1 MTENRSDTSGA
12 DATNEVG
19 VAPDGRFFVLVGAQS
34 VTDLARLAG
43 GRARNDDSAR
53 EISTIGALETAASN
67 ALAYCDNPKK
77 SGEILRTASAGA
89 VFVPEGWDAPD
100 DIRFAPIF
108 VKSPKGAFAFTAPSI
123 VAERQLSAG
132 PLLHPEAEIAPG
144 AIIEP
149 GAVIGAGVQIGAG
162 SRIGANAIIHPGVA
176 IGRNTYVGA
185 GASVQCALIGD
196 DVVIAPKV
204 VIGWGGFGLAG
215 FAGRQ
220 LDMPQYGRA
229 IIQDGASLG
238 ASVCVDRGAFGD
250 TVIGEGSKIDN
261 MVHIAHNVV
270 IGRNV
275 TIAACSAMSGSVTVG
290 DGALMGGSV
299 GIADHVHIGAGS
311 VLAARSGVIC
321 DIPPGEV
328 WAGYPARPR
337 RQWLREAAWVSRGAR
352 RRTD

>member
-1 MTENRSDTSGA
+1 MTENRSDKSGA
-12 DATNEVG
+12 DAANEVG
-19 VAPDGRFFVLVGAQS
+19 VAPDARFFIRLGVQS
-34 VTDLARLAG
+34 AADLARLAG
-43 GRARNDDSAR
+43 GRARDEDGAR
-53 EISTIGALETAASN
+53 ALSTVSALETAAPN

-77 SGEILRTASAGA
+77 SGDILRTANAGA
-89 VFVPEGWDAPD
+89 VFVPEGWDAPG
-100 DIRFAPIF
+100 DITFAPIF
-108 VKSPKGAFAFTAPSI
+108 VKSPKGAFAFTAQYI
-123 VAERQLSAG
+123 VAERRLSPGA
-132 PLLHPEAEIAPG
+132 LVHPDAEISPG

-149 GAVIGAGVQIGAG
+149 GAVIGAGVQIGAR
-162 SRIGANAIIHPGVA
+162 SRIGANAIIQPGVA
-176 IGRNTYVGA
+176 IGRNTQIGA
-185 GASVQCALIGD
+185 GVSLQCALIGD
-196 DVVIAPKV
+196 DVVIAPKA
-204 VIGWGGFGLAG
+204 VIGWAGFGLAG
-215 FAGRQ
+215 FDGRQ

-229 IIQDGASLG
+229 IIQDGVSLG
-238 ASVCVDRGAFGD
+238 AGVCIDRGAFGD
-250 TVIGEGSKIDN
+250 TVIGEGSKVDN
-261 MVHIAHNVV
+261 MVHIAHNVM

>member
-1 MTENRSDTSGA
+1 MTDNNSDKSGVNA
-12 DATNEVG
+12 ANEVG
-19 VAPDGRFFVLVGAQS
+19 VAPDARFFIRLGGQS
-34 VTDLARLAG
+34 VADIARLTE
-43 GRARNDDSAR
+43 GRALDVDGARILNTVSA
-53 EISTIGALETAASN
+53 LDTATPY
-67 ALAYCDNPKK
+67 ALAYCENPKK
-77 SGEILRTASAGA
+77 AVETLRTADAGA
-89 VFVPEGWDAPD
+89 VFLPEGWDAPGELS
-100 DIRFAPIF
+100 FAPIF
-108 VKSPKGAFAFTAPSI
+108 VKSPKGAFAFTAQRI
-123 VAERQLSAG
+123 VAERKLSAG
-132 PLLHPEAEIAPG
+132 PLIHPEADIAAG
-144 AIIEP
+144 AMVEP

-162 SRIGANAIIHPGVA
+162 SRIGANAVIQPGVA
-176 IGRNTYVGA
+176 IGRNTQIGP
-185 GASVQCALIGD
+185 GASLQCALIGD
-196 DVVIAPKV
+196 DVVIAPKA
-204 VIGWGGFGLAG
+204 VIGWAGFGLAG
-215 FAGRQ
+215 FGGRQ

-229 IIQDGASLG
+229 IIQDGVSLG
-238 ASVCVDRGAFGD
+238 AGVCIDRGAFGD
-250 TVIGEGSKIDN
+250 TVIGEGTKIDN

-290 DGALMGGSV
+290 DGVLMGGSV